1 MYALPE
7 RGLQVDF
14 KLTVVDE
21 RTYVLETLE
30 GAANI
35 TRLSAHGD
43 FRALEIPGIAPEPG
57 PSPIGVRPGG
67 TRLSWAVSASTSA
80 SGHAAF
86 RDYSHAG
93 GMSAMIYLQV
103 ISTSEIP

>member
-57 PSPIGVRPGG
+57 PSPIGVRPVEPGCHG
-67 TRLSWAVSASTSA
+67 QSPRQHQPRARRH
-80 SGHAAF
+80 SGIT
-86 RDYSHAG
+86 
-93 GMSAMIYLQV
+93 AMLV
-103 ISTSEIP
+103 ACWP